1 MKWLVIAVAFLVPIL
16 AVATFG
22 ATRHSA
28 SDSPSQR
35 SQGPYRGSEP
45 PGHNLL
51 PGFRLPTYDRRI
63 VAKQDLRGRVVL
75 TTFVDSACKES
86 CPIIIASLGAGLRQ
100 LDSGTRQSVAA
111 VAFSVDPKVDTP
123 RHVWSFLRDRHAQG
137 EVTYAVASA
146 QRMRPVWKAFHVLP
160 AVDTGNADI
169 HSADIRI
176 FDRRGLWV
184 STLNVGADLT
194 VANLVHDIETALA
207 RS

>member
-1 MKWLVIAVAFLVPIL
+1 MKRLVIATAFAVPIL
-16 AVATFG
+16 AVAAFA
-22 ATRHSA
+22 ATRNQA
-28 SDSPSQR
+28 TESPSQP

-45 PGHNLL
+45 PGRNLL

-63 VAKQDLRGRVVL
+63 ISKRDLRRSVVL
-75 TTFVDSACKES
+75 TTFVDTACKES
-86 CPIIIASLGAGLRQ
+86 CPIIIAALAAALHQ
-100 LDSGTRQSVAA
+100 LDGATRRSVVA

-123 RHVWSFLRDRHAQG
+123 RHVRMFLRDRHAEG
-137 EVTYAVASA
+137 EVTYAVASV
-146 QRMRPVWKAFHVLP
+146 QRMRPVWRAFHVLP

-194 VANLVHDIETALA
+194 VANLAHDIETALA
-207 RS
+207 R